1 MKNNDGLVERLRAL
15 HVWPQFVADEHADLL
30 RPRYSKGLYAVGEVA
45 HEAADT
51 ILRLRAELAAQH
63 REAERARLL
72 SEDNAEKV
80 ARALAKADGLDF
92 DEICGVDADPDEGFC
107 DSGTCVA
114 AHWEEHD
121 AEQARRWY
129 THLARAALAALGE
142 V

>member
-72 SEDNAEKV
+72 SEDNA
-80 ARALAKADGLDF
+80 
-92 DEICGVDADPDEGFC
+92 GFGK
-107 DSGTCVA
+107 S
-114 AHWEEHD
+114 
-121 AEQARRWY
+121 
-129 THLARAALAALGE
+129 
-142 V
+142 

>member
-1 MKNNDGLVERLRAL
+1 M
-15 HVWPQFVADEHADLL
+15 
-30 RPRYSKGLYAVGEVA
+30 
-45 HEAADT
+45 
-51 ILRLRAELAAQH
+51 
-63 REAERARLL
+63 
-72 SEDNAEKV
+72 
-80 ARALAKADGLDF
+80 AKADGLDF